1 MRSKI
6 LIPITIGCIFASCSS
21 SNPPEEI
28 LKPTIYNSKEIG
40 WTIEIPAG
48 YKLISKAKIEVNDQ
62 KGKEAI
68 GEVYDGEVT
77 ADSLQHLASFQ
88 KNQLNI
94 FDSTIERYEEKELG
108 EYEKN
113 NQELKKLIFD
123 TYSKQ
128 KIKADT
134 SSGKETIQGHVFHA
148 FYIKVYGPNGTPLMS
163 QIMYA
168 TLINGYDFG
177 VNINYNNE
185 IDKNLLINAFKK
197 SKFDK

>member
-1 MRSKI
+1 MKIKI
-6 LIPITIGCIFASCSS
+6 LILLALSYTLSSCGSS
-21 SNPPEEI
+21 PQPEETG
-28 LKPTIYNSKEIG
+28 KPINYNSKEIG
-40 WTIEIPAG
+40 WTIIIPAG
-48 YKLISKAKIEVNDQ
+48 YKLISKAKIDVNDQ

-68 GEVYDGEVT
+68 GQVYNGEVT
-77 ADSLQHLASFQ
+77 VDSLQHLASFQ
-88 KNQLNI
+88 KNQFNI
-94 FDSTIERYEEKELG
+94 FDSTIERYDEKRPG

-113 NQELKKLIFD
+113 NQELRKLIFD
-123 TYSKQ
+123 TYSNQ

-148 FYIKVYGPNGTPLMS
+148 FYIKIYGPNGEPLMN
-163 QIMYA
+163 QIMYG